1 MIQIIKKEIEME
13 ESLKQRL
20 EFICQF
26 CKTKPTFIN
35 GSIRK
40 IDKSNLNFIEPHRV
54 IIKGITFLV
63 FNYSTDIYIKNLTN
77 KIQVYES
84 YRYTII
90 IKNYCIM
97 LIIDINILIINS
109 YYTITILNY
118 FVLIKWYFFFFK
130 SIYKSPIKTLIM
142 IFMLLCP

>member
-1 MIQIIKKEIEME
+1 MVFMIQIIKQEIEME

-26 CKTKPTFIN
+26 CKTKPRFIN

-63 FNYSTDIYIKNLTN
+63 FNYSTDIYIKNLSN
-77 KIQVYES
+77 KIQISELE
-84 YRYTII
+84 
-90 IKNYCIM
+90 NY
-97 LIIDINILIINS
+97 
-109 YYTITILNY
+109 LNA
-118 FVLIKWYFFFFK
+118 
-130 SIYKSPIKTLIM
+130 M
-142 IFMLLCP
+142 N

>member
-1 MIQIIKKEIEME
+1 MIQIIKQEIEME

-63 FNYSTDIYIKNLTN
+63 FNYSTDIYIKNLAN
-77 KIQVYES
+77 KIQISELE
-84 YRYTII
+84 
-90 IKNYCIM
+90 NY
-97 LIIDINILIINS
+97 
-109 YYTITILNY
+109 LNTM
-118 FVLIKWYFFFFK
+118 K
-130 SIYKSPIKTLIM
+130 
-142 IFMLLCP
+142 